1 MSDFNDAAASGE
13 FGDTPPPP
21 IREIE
26 VPEEPLAADEVR
38 RVGVVGAGTMGAGIA
53 QLCARSGIETLLCD
67 ANAEA
72 LGAGL
77 QRIEKSLARAVER
90 GKSTEAE
97 VAEVRGRISPV
108 GSIEELAGVE
118 LAIEV
123 VPEVVDLKAQL
134 LSALAEL
141 PGDPILASNT
151 SSISIGTLAER
162 SGAPDRVLGL
172 HFFNPP
178 TAMPLVELVA
188 TPRTDRDAVGRARM
202 LAQRLGK
209 QVVDV
214 LDGPGFLV
222 NRCARPFYAES
233 LRMVEDGFAEPWEI
247 DRVCVEQG
255 GFPLG
260 PFELMDVV
268 GVDVGLA
275 VTKSMWEQSFGEPR
289 WRPSPIQVAQVAAGR
304 LGRKSGGGFYD
315 DGDSWR
321 SKLAADPDRAATI
334 LDRIVANLVNEAA
347 FALQAGIATPADL
360 ERAMV
365 VGLNHPKGPEAWEQ
379 EWTRERIVEILDDL
393 WATEHDPRY
402 RVCPR
407 LRS

>member
-1 MSDFNDAAASGE
+1 VSDPGSGARAASGTGGE
-13 FGDTPPPP
+13 FRGGA
-21 IREIE
+21 E
-26 VPEEPLAADEVR
+26 VG
-38 RVGVVGAGTMGAGIA
+38 RVGVLGAGTMGAGIA
-53 QLCARSGIETLLCD
+53 QLCAKAGIETLLCD
-67 ANAEA
+67 ANPDA
-72 LGAGL
+72 LAAGL
-77 QRIEKSLARAVER
+77 ARIESSLARAVER
-90 GKSTEAE
+90 GRSSEDEAAAIRAR
-97 VAEVRGRISPV
+97 VAPV
-108 GSIEELAGVE
+108 GSVEELAGVE

-123 VPEVVDLKAQL
+123 VPEIVDLKAQL

-141 PGDPILASNT
+141 PGQPILASNT
-151 SSISIGTLAER
+151 SSISIATLAER
-162 SGAPDRVLGL
+162 SGTPERVLGL

-188 TPRTDRDAVGRARM
+188 TPRTDPVAVARARG
-202 LAQRLGK
+202 LTERLGK

-247 DRVCVEQG
+247 DRACVELG

-289 WRPSPIQVAQVAAGR
+289 WRPSPIQVSQVAAGR
-304 LGRKSGGGFYD
+304 LGRKSGGGFYT
-315 DGDSWR
+315 DGESWR
-321 SKLAADPDRAATI
+321 ERPAASPDHAATI

-379 EWTRERIVEILDDL
+379 QWTRERIVEILDDL

-407 LRS
+407 LRR

>member
-1 MSDFNDAAASGE
+1 MSAG
-13 FGDTPPPP
+13 
-21 IREIE
+21 EIE
-26 VPEEPLAADEVR
+26 
-38 RVGVVGAGTMGAGIA
+38 RVGVLGAGTMGAGIA
-53 QLCARSGIETLLCD
+53 QLCARAGIETLLCD
-67 ANAEA
+67 ANPDA
-72 LGAGL
+72 LATGL
-77 QRIEKSLARAVER
+77 GRIEKSLARAVER

-97 VAEVRGRISPV
+97 AAEVRGRVRPV
-108 GSIEELAGVE
+108 GSVEELAGVE

-123 VPEVVDLKAQL
+123 VPEIVDLKAKL
-134 LSALAEL
+134 LADLAEL
-141 PGDPILASNT
+141 PGEPILASNT
-151 SSISIGTLAER
+151 SSISIATLAER
-162 SGAPDRVLGL
+162 SGAPERVLGL

-188 TPRTDRDAVGRARM
+188 TPRTDREAVGRARG
-202 LAQRLGK
+202 LAERLGK

-247 DRVCVEQG
+247 DRVCVETG

-289 WRPSPIQVAQVAAGR
+289 WRPSPIQVSQVAAGR
-304 LGRKSGGGFYD
+304 LGRKTGGGFYD
-315 DGDSWR
+315 DGASWR
-321 SKLAADPDRAATI
+321 SMPAAEPDRAAII

-347 FALQAGIATPADL
+347 FALQAGISTPADL

-365 VGLNHPKGPEAWEQ
+365 VGLNHPKGPEAWER
-379 EWTRERIVEILDDL
+379 EWTRERIVAILDGL
-393 WATEHDPRY
+393 WDTEHDPRY

-407 LRS
+407 LRRPSSAP

>member
-1 MSDFNDAAASGE
+1 MS
-13 FGDTPPPP
+13 
-21 IREIE
+21 
-26 VPEEPLAADEVR
+26 EVR
-38 RVGVVGAGTMGAGIA
+38 RVGVLGAGTMGAGIA
-53 QLCARSGIETLLCD
+53 QLCARAGIETLLCD
-67 ANAEA
+67 ANPDA
-72 LGAGL
+72 LAAGL
-77 QRIEKSLARAVER
+77 ARIEGSLARAVER

-97 VAEVRGRISPV
+97 AAEARGRVSPV
-108 GSIEELAGVE
+108 ASVEELAGVE

-123 VPEVVDLKAQL
+123 VPDIVDLKAQL

-141 PGDPILASNT
+141 PGEPILASNT
-151 SSISIGTLAER
+151 SSISIATLAER
-162 SGAPDRVLGL
+162 SGAPERVLGL

-188 TPRTDRDAVGRARM
+188 TPRTDRDAVARARA
-202 LAQRLGK
+202 LAERLGK

-247 DRVCVEQG
+247 DRACVELG

-275 VTKSMWEQSFGEPR
+275 VTRSMWEQSFGEPR
-289 WRPSPIQVAQVAAGR
+289 WRPSPIQVSQVAAGR
-304 LGRKSGGGFYD
+304 LGRKSGGGFYAEA
-315 DGDSWR
+315 DSWR
-321 SKLAADPDRAATI
+321 EHPAASPDRAATI

-347 FALQAGIATPADL
+347 FALQAGIATSADL

-365 VGLNHPKGPEAWEQ
+365 VGLNHPKGPEAWER
-379 EWTRERIVEILDDL
+379 EWTRARIVEILDTL
-393 WATEHDPRY
+393 WETEHDPRY
-402 RVCPR
+402 RVSPR
-407 LRS
+407 LRRNP

>member
-1 MSDFNDAAASGE
+1 MSEPAAVGE
-13 FGDTPPPP
+13 
-21 IREIE
+21 
-26 VPEEPLAADEVR
+26 VQ
-38 RVGVVGAGTMGAGIA
+38 RVGVLGAGTMGAGIA
-53 QLCARSGIETLLCD
+53 QLCARAGIETLLCD
-67 ANAEA
+67 ANPDA
-72 LGAGL
+72 LATGL
-77 QRIEKSLARAVER
+77 GRIEKSLARAVER

-97 VAEVRGRISPV
+97 AAEVRGRVTPV
-108 GSIEELAGVE
+108 GSVGELAGVE

-123 VPEVVDLKAQL
+123 VPEIVDLKAKL
-134 LSALAEL
+134 LADLAEL
-141 PGDPILASNT
+141 PGEPILASNT
-151 SSISIGTLAER
+151 SSISIATLAER
-162 SGAPDRVLGL
+162 SGAPERVLGL

-188 TPRTDRDAVGRARM
+188 TPRTDREAVGRARA
-202 LAQRLGK
+202 LAERLGK

-247 DRVCVEQG
+247 DRVCVEMG

-304 LGRKSGGGFYD
+304 LGRKTGGGFYD

-321 SKLAADPDRAATI
+321 SMPAAEPDRAAVI

-347 FALQAGIATPADL
+347 FALQAGISTPADL

-365 VGLNHPKGPEAWEQ
+365 VGLNHPKGPEAWER
-379 EWTRERIVEILDDL
+379 EWTRERIVAILDGL
-393 WATEHDPRY
+393 WDTEHDPRY

-407 LRS
+407 LRRPA

>member
-1 MSDFNDAAASGE
+1 MSEPAPVGE
-13 FGDTPPPP
+13 VG
-21 IREIE
+21 
-26 VPEEPLAADEVR
+26 
-38 RVGVVGAGTMGAGIA
+38 RVGVLGAGTMGAGIA
-53 QLCARSGIETLLCD
+53 QLCARAGIETLLCD
-67 ANAEA
+67 ANPDA
-72 LGAGL
+72 LATGL
-77 QRIEKSLARAVER
+77 GRIEKSLARAVER

-97 VAEVRGRISPV
+97 AAEVRGRVTPV
-108 GSIEELAGVE
+108 GSVGELAGVE

-123 VPEVVDLKAQL
+123 VPEIVDLKAKL
-134 LSALAEL
+134 LADLAEL
-141 PGDPILASNT
+141 PGEPILASNT
-151 SSISIGTLAER
+151 SSISIATLAER
-162 SGAPDRVLGL
+162 SGAPERVLGL

-188 TPRTDRDAVGRARM
+188 TPRTDREAVGRARA
-202 LAQRLGK
+202 LAERLGK

-247 DRVCVEQG
+247 DRVCVEKG

-304 LGRKSGGGFYD
+304 LGRKTGGGFYD

-321 SKLAADPDRAATI
+321 SMPAAEPDRAAVI

-347 FALQAGIATPADL
+347 FALQAGISTPADL

-365 VGLNHPKGPEAWEQ
+365 VGLNHPKGPEAWER
-379 EWTRERIVEILDDL
+379 EWTRERIVAILDGL
-393 WATEHDPRY
+393 WETEHDPRY

-407 LRS
+407 LRRPV

>member
-1 MSDFNDAAASGE
+1 V
-13 FGDTPPPP
+13 T
-21 IREIE
+21 
-26 VPEEPLAADEVR
+26 
-38 RVGVVGAGTMGAGIA
+38 
-53 QLCARSGIETLLCD
+53 
-67 ANAEA
+67 
-72 LGAGL
+72 
-77 QRIEKSLARAVER
+77 
-90 GKSTEAE
+90 
-97 VAEVRGRISPV
+97 PV
-108 GSIEELAGVE
+108 GSVEELAGVE

-123 VPEVVDLKAQL
+123 VPEIVDLKAKL
-134 LSALAEL
+134 LADLAKL
-141 PGDPILASNT
+141 PGEPILASNT
-151 SSISIGTLAER
+151 SSISIATLAER
-162 SGAPDRVLGL
+162 SGAPERVLGL

-188 TPRTDRDAVGRARM
+188 TPRTDREAVGRTRM
-202 LAQRLGK
+202 LAQSLGK

-247 DRVCVEQG
+247 DRVCVELG

-304 LGRKSGGGFYD
+304 LGRKSGGGFYAE
-315 DGDSWR
+315 GDSWR
-321 SKLAADPDRAATI
+321 SMPAAEPDRAATI

-347 FALQAGIATPADL
+347 FALQAGISTPADL

-365 VGLNHPKGPEAWEQ
+365 VGLNHPKGPEAWER
-379 EWTRERIVEILDDL
+379 EWTRERIVEILDTL
-393 WATEHDPRY
+393 WDTEHDPRY
-402 RVCPR
+402 RVSPR
-407 LRS
+407 LRR

>member
-1 MSDFNDAAASGE
+1 MSDVVA
-13 FGDTPPPP
+13 
-21 IREIE
+21 E
-26 VPEEPLAADEVR
+26 VE
-38 RVGVVGAGTMGAGIA
+38 RVGVLGAGTMGAGIA
-53 QLCARSGIETLLCD
+53 QLCARAGIETRLCD

-97 VAEVRGRISPV
+97 AAEIRARVTPV
-108 GSIEELAGVE
+108 GSVEELAGVE

-123 VPEVVDLKAQL
+123 VPEIVDLKAQL
-134 LSALAEL
+134 LAALAEL
-141 PGDPILASNT
+141 PGEPILASNT

-162 SGAPDRVLGL
+162 SGAPERVLGL

-188 TPRTDRDAVGRARM
+188 TPRTDREAVGRTRM

-247 DRVCVEQG
+247 DRVCVEGG

-304 LGRKSGGGFYD
+304 LGRKSGGGFND
-315 DGDSWR
+315 EGDSWR
-321 SKLAADPDRAATI
+321 SRQAADPERAAAI

-365 VGLNHPKGPEAWEQ
+365 VGLHHPKGPEAWER
-379 EWTRERIVEILDDL
+379 EWTRERIVEILDGL

-407 LRS
+407 LRSA

>member
-1 MSDFNDAAASGE
+1 MSEPGAMGE
-13 FGDTPPPP
+13 
-21 IREIE
+21 I
-26 VPEEPLAADEVR
+26 R
-38 RVGVVGAGTMGAGIA
+38 RVGVLGAGTMGAGIA
-53 QLCARSGIETLLCD
+53 QLCARAGVETRLCD
-67 ANAEA
+67 ANADA
-72 LGAGL
+72 LAAGL
-77 QRIEKSLARAVER
+77 ARIESSLARAVER

-97 VAEVRGRISPV
+97 AAEVRGRVTPV
-108 GSIEELAGVE
+108 GSVDELAGVE

-123 VPEVVDLKAQL
+123 VPEIVDLKAKL
-134 LSALAEL
+134 LADLAEL
-141 PGDPILASNT
+141 PGEPILASNT
-151 SSISIGTLAER
+151 SSISIATLAER
-162 SGAPDRVLGL
+162 SGAPARVLGL

-188 TPRTDRDAVGRARM
+188 TPRTDREAVARARG
-202 LAQRLGK
+202 LAERLGK

-304 LGRKSGGGFYD
+304 LGRKTGGGFYD
-315 DGDSWR
+315 DGASWR
-321 SKLAADPDRAATI
+321 SLPAAEPDRAAII

-347 FALQAGIATPADL
+347 FALQAGISTPADL

-379 EWTRERIVEILDDL
+379 EWTRERIVEILDTL

-402 RVCPR
+402 RVAPR
-407 LRS
+407 LRRPA